1 MATDILLNLPENRR
15 LLTLDVVSEFSAY
28 NDLMQRCVV
37 LLLMAPP
44 DSLKI
49 AGNTLASLMA
59 QGNGEA
65 LMRDPYTWSTISNEL
80 TKLLCEDTPEVH
92 SVSVYPTSDKEVN
105 VDIQTTAGTTT
116 RKVLMLS

>member
-15 LLTLDVVSEFSAY
+15 LRTLDVVSEFSAY

-37 LLLMAPP
+37 LLLMTPP

-49 AGNTLASLMA
+49 SGNTLASLMA

-65 LMRDPYTWSTISNEL
+65 IMRDPYTWSTLSNEL
-80 TKLLCEDTPEVH
+80 TKLLREDSPEVQ